1 MSRVQPITNE
11 NSVVEGKLFPNRIYK
26 TIKVKGLT
34 LAAIIDIG
42 SDVCIINQDV
52 FNMLNGLE
60 FLNEKRSFIGIG
72 EKKITTLG
80 CFDIEISLDR
90 INIPIRMHVAR
101 TEDIL
106 YPAIIGNDVFH
117 FVHMSIG
124 KDGAHFKKIETQTDD
139 VETNKPDI
147 KVDDFNNA
155 VRQIMNMQID
165 IDDNKD
171 LVVSHLESDKANK
184 IIDLIEQYSPKKQE
198 SFPVEVKIVLK
209 DDTPI
214 SHRLR

>member
-1 MSRVQPITNE
+1 
-11 NSVVEGKLFPNRIYK
+11 
-26 TIKVKGLT
+26 
-34 LAAIIDIG
+34 
-42 SDVCIINQDV
+42 
-52 FNMLNGLE
+52 
-60 FLNEKRSFIGIG
+60 
-72 EKKITTLG
+72 
-80 CFDIEISLDR
+80 
-90 INIPIRMHVAR
+90 MHVAR
-101 TEDIL
+101 TE
-106 YPAIIGNDVFH
+106 DVFH

-124 KDGAHFKKIETQTDD
+124 KDGAHFKKIEIQTDD
-139 VETNKPDI
+139 VKTNKPDI

-198 SFPVEVKIVLK
+198 SFTVEMKIVLK